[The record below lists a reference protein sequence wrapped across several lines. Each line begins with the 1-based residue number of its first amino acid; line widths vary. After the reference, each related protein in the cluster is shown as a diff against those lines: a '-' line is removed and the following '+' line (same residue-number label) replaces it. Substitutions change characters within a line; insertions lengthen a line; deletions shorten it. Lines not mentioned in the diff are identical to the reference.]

1 MIAGTPVLDLDDA
14 ASLEAAD
21 SGGALRSAA
30 SGGAQV
36 RATAAAVGENAL
48 ARLADLRPRSVVFV
62 SGSGRAARAA
72 GLLMMALGDRAGL
85 PVVHAAGLPPWVG
98 PLDVVLVA
106 GDDAGD
112 PRLIDAVD
120 RALRRGAEVV
130 VAAPNEGPLRM
141 AAAGRA
147 ALLEPRVPVLDH
159 NRLLR
164 FLAAGIAVLRMVDPA
179 RSGAAVPELT
189 ALADMLDAEALR
201 DAPQNEVFHNPAKTL
216 AARMQQRG
224 LVLVG
229 DSPAAA
235 ELADHAAE
243 VLLQAAG
250 RVASSADLAEA
261 VAAGPQLT
269 AAAGEQAP
277 DFDPLFHDEELDG
290 PAPVDRI
297 RVFVLSTDP
306 DQTAARRRL
315 AVFGT
320 GGLVDADL
328 VTADIDLLRSALT
341 DPAALTP
348 QPEDRTATGDH
359 GTELEQLAVLALRL
373 EMAAAYLR
381 LIGGHGTADATPDY
395 RSDDY
400 RDEDYTSADQYDGG
414 RF

>member
-21 SGGALRSAA
+21 AGGALRSAA

-36 RATAAAVGENAL
+36 RATAAAVGEDAL
-48 ARLADLRPRSVVFV
+48 ARLADLRPRSVVLV

-72 GLLMMALGDRAGL
+72 GLLVAALGDRAGL
-85 PVVHAAGLPPWVG
+85 PVVPAAALPPWVG
-98 PLDVVLVA
+98 PLDVVLVS

-130 VAAPNEGPLRM
+130 VAAPHEGPLRA

-147 ALLEPRVPVLDH
+147 AVLEPRVQVLGY

-164 FLAAGIAVLRMVDPA
+164 FLAAGIAVLRAVDPQ
-179 RSGAAVPELT
+179 RTGAVVPEL
-189 ALADMLDAEALR
+189 ADLADVLDAEALR
-201 DAPQNEVFHNPAKTL
+201 DGPHNEVFHNPAKTL

-224 LVLVG
+224 IVLAG

-235 ELADHAAE
+235 ELAEHGAE
-243 VLLQAAG
+243 VLLQSAG
-250 RVASSADLAEA
+250 KVATAVDLAEA
-261 VAAGPQLT
+261 VAAR
-269 AAAGEQAP
+269 ARMAEAAGESAP

-290 PAPVDRI
+290 PAPVERI
-297 RVFVLSTDP
+297 RVFVLSADR
-306 DQTAARRRL
+306 DRAAARRRI
-315 AVFGT
+315 AVFG
-320 GGLVDADL
+320 GDGANLVDADL
-328 VTADIDLLRSALT
+328 VNADVDLLQTEMT
-341 DPAALTP
+341 DPAAPAPTHAEEAVP
-348 QPEDRTATGDH
+348 TN

-381 LIGGHGTADATPDY
+381 LIGSRTAP
-395 RSDDY
+395 
-400 RDEDYTSADQYDGG
+400 ADSQEQFGG
-414 RF
+414 SY

>member
-21 SGGALRSAA
+21 AGGALRSAA

-36 RATAAAVGENAL
+36 RATAAAVGEDAL
-48 ARLADLRPRSVVFV
+48 ARLADLRPRSVVLV

-72 GLLMMALGDRAGL
+72 GLLVAALGDRAGL
-85 PVVHAAGLPPWVG
+85 PVVPAAALPPWVG
-98 PLDVVLVA
+98 PLDVVLVS

-130 VAAPNEGPLRM
+130 VAAPHEGPLRA

-147 ALLEPRVPVLDH
+147 AVLEPRVRVLGH

-164 FLAAGIAVLRMVDPA
+164 FLAAGIAVLRAVDPQ
-179 RSGAAVPELT
+179 RTGAAVPELT
-189 ALADMLDAEALR
+189 ELADVLDAEALR
-201 DAPQNEVFHNPAKTL
+201 DGPHNEVFRNPAKTL

-224 LVLVG
+224 IVLAG

-235 ELADHAAE
+235 ELAEHGAE
-243 VLLQAAG
+243 VLLQSAG
-250 RVASSADLAEA
+250 KVATAVDLAEA
-261 VAAGPQLT
+261 VAART
-269 AAAGEQAP
+269 RMSEAAGESAP

-290 PAPVDRI
+290 PAPVERI
-297 RVFVLSTDP
+297 RVFVLSADR
-306 DQTAARRRL
+306 DRAAARRRL
-315 AVFGT
+315 AVFGGEGST
-320 GGLVDADL
+320 LVDADL
-328 VTADIDLLRSALT
+328 VNADVDLLHTEMT
-341 DPAALTP
+341 DPAAP
-348 QPEDRTATGDH
+348 AQARDEESAPAN

-381 LIGGHGTADATPDY
+381 LIGSRTA
-395 RSDDY
+395 
-400 RDEDYTSADQYDGG
+400 SADGQGQYGG
-414 RF
+414 SY